1 MFLFFLYNFLSNV
14 NMSAPLSTT
23 YLQIYNI
30 IILDLKGKYCP
41 VLFIRKYFQQLG
53 KFCTFPRGRF
63 KRGRHKSYVNRA
75 L

>member
-1 MFLFFLYNFLSNV
+1 MLTCLHHLELHICKY
-14 NMSAPLSTT
+14 
-23 YLQIYNI
+23 I

-53 KFCTFPRGRF
+53 KFCTFPRGRI
-63 KRGRHKSYVNRA
+63 KRGRHKGYVNRA